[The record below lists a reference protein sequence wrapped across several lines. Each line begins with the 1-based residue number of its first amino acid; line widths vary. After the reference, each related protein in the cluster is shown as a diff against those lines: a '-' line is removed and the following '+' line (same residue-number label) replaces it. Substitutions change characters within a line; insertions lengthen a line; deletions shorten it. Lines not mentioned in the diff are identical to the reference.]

1 MSEQLRVFENAEF
14 GTVRTVEMNGE
25 PWFVGKDVAEILGY
39 RETANMR
46 KLLDTMD
53 YQEIDPQSG
62 VFAGFVQNGRTL
74 EPNPNIHRMMLVNE
88 SGLYQA
94 IFGSSLPTAKKF
106 KHWVTSEVLPAIRQ
120 HGAYMTDA
128 TLERALAEPDFLIS
142 LATKLKEEREARTKL
157 ELDKTVLTQ
166 QVAELKPK
174 ASYYDLVLQCPGL
187 LSMTE
192 IAKDYGM
199 SAKAMNKKLHE
210 LGVQFNQ
217 GGVWFLYA
225 RYQSEGYTQ
234 TKTQNYSRPDGTQ
247 GTRTHMYWTQ
257 KGRVF
262 LYYLLKEQGI
272 LPMMER
278 DAA

>member
-1 MSEQLRVFENAEF
+1 MSKQLRVFENPEF
-14 GTVRTVEMNGE
+14 GEVRTAEVD
-25 PWFVGKDVAEILGY
+25 GKPYFAGTDVARALGY
-39 RETANMR
+39 AIPSKAVNTHC
-46 KLLDTMD
+46 K
-53 YQEIDPQSG
+53 G
-62 VFAGFVQNGRTL
+62 VSKMEA
-74 EPNPNIHRMMLVNE
+74 
-88 SGLYQA
+88 
-94 IFGSSLPTAKKF
+94 PTAGGVQTLLFIPEGDVYRLIVSSKLPSAERF
-106 KHWVTSEVLPAIRQ
+106 ERWVFDEVLPAIRQ
-120 HGAYMTDA
+120 HGAYMTEA

-142 LATKLKEEREARTKL
+142 LATKLKEEREARKAL

-166 QVAELKPK
+166 QVAELQPK

-192 IAKDYGM
+192 IAKDYGV

-217 GGVWFLYA
+217 AGVWFLYA

>member
-1 MSEQLRVFENAEF
+1 MSEQLRVFESAEF

-25 PWFVGKDVAEILGY
+25 PWFVAVDVARALEY
-39 RETANMR
+39 
-46 KLLDTMD
+46 
-53 YQEIDPQSG
+53 
-62 VFAGFVQNGRTL
+62 QNGSRDINRHID
-74 EPNPNIHRMMLVNE
+74 EEDRKKFMLFDGSQSREAIAINE
-88 SGLYQA
+88 SGVYAL
-94 IFGSSLPTAKKF
+94 ILSSKLPAAKKF

-128 TLERALAEPDFLIS
+128 TLERALNEPDFLIS
-142 LATKLKEEREARTKL
+142 LATKLKEEREARKAL

-199 SAKAMNKKLHE
+199 SAKAMNKRLHE

-217 GGVWFLYA
+217 AGVWFLYA

-234 TKTQNYSRPDGTQ
+234 TKTQNFNKPDGSQ

>member
-1 MSEQLRVFENAEF
+1 MSELRVFENKEF

-62 VFAGFVQNGRTL
+62 VFAGFVQNGRIL
-74 EPNPNIHRMMLVNE
+74 EPNLNIHRMLLVNE

-106 KHWVTSEVLPAIRQ
+106 KHWVTSEVLPSIRQ
-120 HGAYMTDA
+120 HGAYMTEA
-128 TLERALAEPDFLIS
+128 TLERALNEPDFLIS
-142 LATKLKEEREARTKL
+142 LATKLKEEREARAKL

-166 QVAELKPK
+166 QVAELQPK
-174 ASYYDLVLQCPGL
+174 ASYYDVVLQCPGL

-192 IAKDYGM
+192 IAKDYGK
-199 SAKAMNKKLHE
+199 SAKAMNKLLHG
-210 LGVQFNQ
+210 LKVQYQ
-217 GGVWFLYA
+217 QSGVWFLYA

-234 TKTQNYSRPDGTQ
+234 TKTQNFNKPDGSQ

>member
-1 MSEQLRVFENAEF
+1 MSEQLRVFESTEF

-25 PWFVGKDVAEILGY
+25 PWFVAVDVCRALEIGNSRQALARLDDDEKGVILNDTLGGK
-39 RETANMR
+39 
-46 KLLDTMD
+46 
-53 YQEIDPQSG
+53 QEMATVSE
-62 VFAGFVQNGRTL
+62 A
-74 EPNPNIHRMMLVNE
+74 
-88 SGLYQA
+88 GLYA
-94 IFGSSLPTAKKF
+94 LVLSSRKPEAKAF
-106 KHWVTSEVLPAIRQ
+106 KRWITHEVLPVIRQ

-128 TLERALAEPDFLIS
+128 TLERALNEPDFLIS
-142 LATKLKEEREARTKL
+142 LATKLKEEREARAKL
-157 ELDKTVLTQ
+157 ELDKNVLTQ
-166 QVAELKPK
+166 QVAELQPK

-199 SAKAMNKKLHE
+199 SAKGMNKKLHE

-217 GGVWFLYA
+217 SGVWFLYA

>member
-1 MSEQLRVFENAEF
+1 MSEQLRVFNSEEF
-14 GTVRTVEMNGE
+14 GEVRTAEIEGR
-25 PWFVGKDVAEILGY
+25 PYFAGTDVARALGY
-39 RETANMR
+39 SRPNDAVNAHCRATVKHSTPISGKM
-46 KLLDTMD
+46 
-53 YQEIDPQSG
+53 QEINYIPEGDVYRLIVSSKLPSAERFERW
-62 VFAGFVQNGRTL
+62 VFD
-74 EPNPNIHRMMLVNE
+74 
-88 SGLYQA
+88 
-94 IFGSSLPTAKKF
+94 
-106 KHWVTSEVLPAIRQ
+106 EVLPAIRQ

-142 LATKLKEEREARTKL
+142 LATKLKEEREARAKL

-166 QVAELKPK
+166 QVAELQPK

-217 GGVWFLYA
+217 SGVWFLYA

>member
-1 MSEQLRVFENAEF
+1 MQELKIFENPEF
-14 GTVRTVEMNGE
+14 GEVRTVEMNGE
-25 PWFVGKDVAEILGY
+25 PWFVAVDVCRALEIGNSRQALARLDDDEKGVISNDTLGGK
-39 RETANMR
+39 
-46 KLLDTMD
+46 
-53 YQEIDPQSG
+53 QEMATVSE
-62 VFAGFVQNGRTL
+62 A
-74 EPNPNIHRMMLVNE
+74 
-88 SGLYQA
+88 GLYA
-94 IFGSSLPTAKKF
+94 LVLSSRKPEAKTF
-106 KHWVTSEVLPAIRQ
+106 KRWITHEVLPSIRQ
-120 HGAYMTDA
+120 HGMYAMDDLIENPDLA
-128 TLERALAEPDFLIS
+128 INAL
-142 LATKLKEEREARTKL
+142 LALKEEREARAKL

-199 SAKAMNKKLHE
+199 SAKGMNKKLHE

-217 GGVWFLYA
+217 SGVWFLYA

-234 TKTQNYSRPDGTQ
+234 TKTQNFNKPDGSQ

>member
-1 MSEQLRVFENAEF
+1 MNELRVFESAEF
-14 GTVRTVEMNGE
+14 GEVRTVEIEGA
-25 PWFVGKDVAEILGY
+25 PWFVAVDVCRALEIGNSRQALVRLDDDEKGVISNDTLGGK
-39 RETANMR
+39 
-46 KLLDTMD
+46 
-53 YQEIDPQSG
+53 QEMATVSE
-62 VFAGFVQNGRTL
+62 A
-74 EPNPNIHRMMLVNE
+74 
-88 SGLYQA
+88 GLYA
-94 IFGSSLPTAKKF
+94 LVLSSRKPEAKAF
-106 KHWVTSEVLPAIRQ
+106 KRWITHEVLPTIRQ

-128 TLERALAEPDFLIS
+128 TLERALNEPDFLIS
-142 LATKLKEEREARTKL
+142 LATKLKEEREARAKL

-199 SAKAMNKKLHE
+199 SAKAMNKRLHE

-217 GGVWFLYA
+217 AGVWFLYA

-234 TKTQNYSRPDGTQ
+234 TKTQNFNKPDGSQ

>member
-1 MSEQLRVFENAEF
+1 MQELRVFESATF
-14 GTVRTVEMNGE
+14 GTIRALEINRE
-25 PWFVGKDVAEILGY
+25 PWFMAADVCRALEV
-39 RETANMR
+39 
-46 KLLDTMD
+46 K
-53 YQEIDPQSG
+53 
-62 VFAGFVQNGRTL
+62 NGRDAVSRLDEDEKNTVGL
-74 EPNPNIHRMMLVNE
+74 TDGTPGNPNMTIINE
-88 SGLYQA
+88 AGLYA
-94 IFGSSLPTAKKF
+94 LVLSSRKPEAKTF
-106 KHWVTSEVLPAIRQ
+106 KRWITHEVLPAIRQ
-120 HGAYMTDA
+120 HGAYMTEA
-128 TLERALAEPDFLIS
+128 TLERALNEPDFLIS
-142 LATKLKEEREARTKL
+142 LATKLKAEREARRAL

-199 SAKAMNKKLHE
+199 SAKGMNKKLHE

-217 GGVWFLYA
+217 SGVWFLYA

-234 TKTQNYSRPDGTQ
+234 TKTQSYSRSDGTQ

-278 DAA
+278 GEVA